1 MHWRYETVNIA
12 PYLVEGENVITAEV
26 FNMGEYRPAAQFSY
40 QTAFIF
46 QAQGPWGSTLNT
58 PGKWLIHQNLAYD
71 PIEVTREVV
80 RGYYVAGPTES
91 IRGSDFPWGW
101 KNPEFDD
108 SHWSKPAVITK
119 GVGRGYMHG
128 VPWMLVPRN
137 IPQMEQRPEP
147 ISLVRT
153 TEGIELPDRIH
164 LRRKP
169 FDHSSAYLL
178 QDSSGSGVS
187 HHHLPPHQSYRGPWF
202 GA

>member
-1 MHWRYETVNIA
+1 MVYVSADNRYRLYVNGKEVSSGPARGSLMHWRYENSGISA
-12 PYLVEGENVITAEV
+12 PYLVEGENVITAEL

-80 RGYYVAGPTES
+80 CGYYVAGPTES

-108 SHWSKPAVITK
+108 SHWSKPACYHQ
-119 GVGRGYMHG
+119 RCR
-128 VPWMLVPRN
+128 PR
-137 IPQMEQRPEP
+137 IYARCA
-147 ISLVRT
+147 LDAGT
-153 TEGIELPDRIH
+153 TQHPSNGTE
-164 LRRKP
+164 
-169 FDHSSAYLL
+169 A
-178 QDSSGSGVS
+178 
-187 HHHLPPHQSYRGPWF
+187 
-202 GA
+202 